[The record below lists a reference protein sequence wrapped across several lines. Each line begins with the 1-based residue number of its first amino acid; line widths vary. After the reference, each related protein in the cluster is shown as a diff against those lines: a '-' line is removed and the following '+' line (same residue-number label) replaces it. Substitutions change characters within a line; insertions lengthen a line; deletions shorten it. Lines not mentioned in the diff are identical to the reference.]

1 MSIESN
7 KAIVLRWFQAAVAGD
22 AATRADLM
30 RADCIHHLPGMPPLD
45 VPAHGQLMSAF
56 LAAFPDLDGRI
67 EDALAEEDSVALRVS
82 WGGTHRGALMDLP
95 PTGKQVQV
103 QELHIFRLVNGQIAE
118 HWINYDQ
125 IGMMQQLGVVPAPM
139 GA

>member
-1 MSIESN
+1 MSTETN
-7 KAIVLRWFQAAVAGD
+7 KAVVVRWFEAAVTSD
-22 AATRADLM
+22 AATRTGLM
-30 RADCIHHLPGMPPLD
+30 RADCVHHLPGMPPLD

-56 LAAFPDLDGRI
+56 LAAFPDLHARI
-67 EDALAEEDSVALRVS
+67 EDTLAEGDCVALRAR
-82 WGGTHRGALMDLP
+82 WDGTHRGELMGLP

-103 QELHIFRLVNGQIAE
+103 QELHIFRMLNDQIAE

-125 IGMMQQLGVVPAPM
+125 VGMMQQLVVIPTPA

>member
-1 MSIESN
+1 MSTANN
-7 KAIVLRWFQAAVAGD
+7 KAVVLRWFQAALTGD
-22 AATRADLM
+22 APTRDSLI
-30 RADCIHHLPGMPPLD
+30 RADCIHHLPGMSPLLG
-45 VPAHGQLMSAF
+45 PAHEEMMGAF

-67 EDALAEEDSVALRVS
+67 EDTLAEGDSVVLRAS
-82 WGGTHRGALMDLP
+82 WRGTQRGALMDLP

-125 IGMMQQLGVVPAPM
+125 AGMMRQLGVVAAPT
-139 GA
+139 GG